1 MSKEEHRI
9 AELEAAL
16 AQYVQRYGMIQEA
29 RRLLVT
35 DPWKPSSH
43 DPKDA

>member
-16 AQYVQRYGMIQEA
+16 ALYVQRYGMIQEA

-35 DPWKPSSH
+35 DPWKPS
-43 DPKDA
+43 PRGPEDA